1 PAVRAPAGGIAAP
14 PRAARH
20 LTAAVM
26 SLNMTTGQYD
36 PGACMS
42 QAVRVSARNQLR
54 GVVEEIRVEGLLA
67 QVRLRIGAETMTAV
81 VTRDAVDELGLVVG
95 QPALAI
101 VKATEVLLAREA

>member
-1 PAVRAPAGGIAAP
+1 
-14 PRAARH
+14 
-20 LTAAVM
+20 
-26 SLNMTTGQYD
+26 
-36 PGACMS
+36 MS